1 MDARYLHAL
10 EQALL
15 GFLWQGAV
23 VALAVAGLLSL
34 MPPRAARLRYAT
46 ACLGMVAMAVLP
58 VATFLTAL
66 AEARAVTPGAFES
79 LAQSS
84 VLTVVTTEAA
94 ALAAPHWTEV
104 LRPWLLPVWCGGVL
118 LLSARTVV
126 AWSITHRMARQETQ
140 APAACWREALTHA
153 LRHVRL
159 SRPVR
164 LLASARVDVP
174 MVIGLWRP
182 LILVPAGAITGL
194 SAAQL
199 EAILAHELAHIRR
212 HDYLVNLLQSFV
224 ETLLFYHPAVW
235 WLSHRIREEREHC
248 ADDLAVHCCGD
259 AVLYARALAHI
270 EELRLAP
277 SPHPALGVSDGS
289 LLLRVRRLLS
299 VSAGTT
305 PRRSWRLA
313 SGLGSAV
320 LAVTL
325 GTSQLPETAHATEPV
340 SASPRYAEAAPSPL
354 PMHHLLVAPETFS
367 AQARQAAAPVERRK
381 PAKTER
387 APAAKPRTAKSAPLL
402 IPDTE
407 TIARTALSRVPYSLD
422 GEPAA
427 PALLEDASPA
437 SPEAA
442 LAETAS
448 AHADEHAAEL
458 PLVVVSAPA
467 PSRASAF
474 DAVYRTVKAP
484 APVKTLRPGVTP
496 PRFLSGERIHL
507 PNIAYGIQS
516 HFGGFPKGAV
526 VARCIIT
533 TQGSVTDCQP
543 IQGLRGLE
551 EGVIRTL
558 STWRY
563 EPATLNGKPVAVR
576 YVFDIWFTKDPGGG
590 TSESRQLAGLDLS
603 DVVGAAN
610 PGTCDDCDAF
620 EFHSPTA
627 QR

>member
-23 VALAVAGLLSL
+23 VSLAVAGILALT
-34 MPPRAARLRYAT
+34 PQRAARTRYAT
-46 ACLGMVAMAVLP
+46 ACLGLVAMAVLP
-58 VATFLTAL
+58 VVTFLTAL
-66 AEARAVTPGAFES
+66 AEASRAVTFGAFES

-84 VLTVVTTEAA
+84 MLTVVTTETA

-104 LRPWLLPVWCGGVL
+104 LRPWLLPAWCCGVL

-126 AWSITHRMARQETQ
+126 AWVITHRLARQETQ
-140 APAACWREALTHA
+140 APSAPWREALARA

-182 LILVPAGAITGL
+182 LILVPAGTLTGL

-248 ADDLAVHCCGD
+248 ADDLAVQCCGD
-259 AVLYARALAHI
+259 VLLYARALAHI

-289 LLLRVRRLLS
+289 LLMRVRRLLS
-299 VSAGTT
+299 VSEGMT

-320 LAVTL
+320 LAVAL
-325 GTSQLPETAHATEPV
+325 GSSQLPETAHATEPV
-340 SASPRYAEAAPSPL
+340 NAPSLLVEATPSTL
-354 PMHHLLVAPETFS
+354 PMHHLLVAPATFS
-367 AQARQAAAPVERRK
+367 AQARQAPAPVERPK
-381 PAKTER
+381 AAAKAER
-387 APAAKPRTAKSAPLL
+387 APAARPRSTQPAPLL
-402 IPDTE
+402 IPDTG
-407 TIARTALSRVPYSLD
+407 TIARTELSRVPYSLD

-427 PALLEDASPA
+427 PAQESPD
-437 SPEAA
+437 AA
-442 LAETAS
+442 LAEAAS

-458 PLVVVSAPA
+458 PRVVVSAPA

-474 DAVYRTVKAP
+474 DAVYKAMKAS
-484 APVKTLRPGVTP
+484 APVKRLRPGITP

-526 VARCIIT
+526 VARCTIT
-533 TQGSVTDCQP
+533 AQGSVTECQP

-551 EGVIRTL
+551 QGVIRTL